1 MEAVMSRAANLG
13 VAASFLLSLV
23 FSACAMAADISG
35 TWTAIEVGGQPASGA
50 NVAFEGNR
58 VSASAGCNR
67 IAGSSEIKGSTIK
80 LGPLMATRMFCEGK
94 MEAEQALTSAL
105 EQARSFSLDGGVLVL
120 KGDGG
125 NVTARFKR

>member
-1 MEAVMSRAANLG
+1 MTRALHVG
-13 VAASFLLSLV
+13 TAASAILSLL

-35 TWTAIEVGGQPASGA
+35 SWTATEVGGQPASGSS
-50 NVAFEGNR
+50 VAFEGNR

-67 IAGSSEIKGSTIK
+67 IAGPAEIKGSTIK

-94 MEAEQALTSAL
+94 MEAEQALSSAL

-125 NVTARFKR
+125 AVTARFKR